1 MIIDVAVA
9 ILQRKNESGQYEF
22 LLASRPEGKGWAGWW
37 EFPGGKIEANERPEH
52 ALSREL
58 KEELGI
64 KPTTTQ
70 QWITRRF
77 DYPATHDSA
86 AKMVNLH
93 FYFVDA
99 WEGEL
104 RPHEGQQL
112 TWQSPQNITVSPI
125 LPANAPIM
133 KALVLPPVYV
143 ITNLAE
149 MGEQNFFA
157 GLESQLE
164 RGLRLIQVREKQLTK
179 DQFITFARQVIQL
192 ARAYDAKVLISE
204 DIGLARELGAD
215 GVHLPSQSLL
225 MLKTKPEGMMVAAS
239 THSAIELAH
248 AQALDLNF
256 VVLSPVK
263 STLSHPEADPLGWQ
277 KFAAL
282 TENSTLPIYALGG
295 MALSDLPLALSHGA
309 RGVSLQRSVVDT
321 LL

>member
-9 ILQRKNESGQYEF
+9 ILQRKNKAGQYEF

-64 KPTTTQ
+64 KPTTVQ

-112 TWQSPQNITVSPI
+112 SWQSPQNVTVSPI
-125 LPANAPIM
+125 LPANVPIM
-133 KALVLPPVYV
+133 KALALPPVYV

-149 MGEQNFFA
+149 MGEQAFFA

-179 DQFITFARQVIQL
+179 DQMMTFAKQVIML
-192 ARAYDAKVLISE
+192 ARTYDAKVLISE
-204 DIGLARELGAD
+204 NIALARQLGAD
-215 GVHLPSQSLL
+215 GAHLPSQSLL
-225 MLKTKPEGMMVAAS
+225 MLKTKPEGMIVAAS
-239 THSAIELAH
+239 THNAIELAH

-263 STLSHPEADPLGWQ
+263 STLSHPEANPLGWQ
-277 KFAAL
+277 RFATLA
-282 TENSTLPIYALGG
+282 ESSTLPIYALGG
-295 MALSDLPLALSHGA
+295 MALSDLPLALSNGA
-309 RGVSLQRSVVDT
+309 RGVAFQRSVVDT
-321 LL
+321 VL